1 MSCISSFSHLC
12 LPFFPFKLCG
22 QGLTLGGPLSNK
34 QRNKQNTF
42 LFDLGRAVALSNE
55 YKQNCS
61 RLISCTRFCLFV
73 FVHCSMSSLNSQIVL
88 RLHAMYIALF
98 KSRIVTV
105 QSCSL
110 MQMAPDAQIC
120 CAIKPD
126 GTLPATAA
134 CGDAPPARPSMLIML
149 TWKSRVSTSR
159 TCTAP
164 ET

>member
-1 MSCISSFSHLC
+1 MF
-12 LPFFPFKLCG
+12 
-22 QGLTLGGPLSNK
+22 
-34 QRNKQNTF
+34 RTF
-42 LFDLGRAVALSNE
+42 LIEVAAAVKNGGHFD
-55 YKQNCS
+55 K
-61 RLISCTRFCLFV
+61 
-73 FVHCSMSSLNSQIVL
+73 SMDIIEGDRHIQDQPGGVE
-88 RLHAMYIALF
+88 ADYE
-98 KSRIVTV
+98 KSRSAFQET
-105 QSCSL
+105 L
-110 MQMAPDAQIC
+110 DGQMAPDAQIC